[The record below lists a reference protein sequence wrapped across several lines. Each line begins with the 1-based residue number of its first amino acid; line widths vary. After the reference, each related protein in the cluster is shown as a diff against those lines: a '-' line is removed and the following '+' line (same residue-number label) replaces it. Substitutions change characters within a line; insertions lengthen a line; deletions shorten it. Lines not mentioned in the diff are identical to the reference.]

1 MKHPNPKSEIR
12 NPKSPTGL
20 IRASM
25 LYLFS
30 ASTGARIAIDEDI
43 RGQFLGRCSEK
54 MPQED
59 FVRGMGTALSPGVKM
74 LVAQMA
80 ATALA
85 GRQGFLGNV
94 GVAALTLLGAAATVG
109 MLGEAVTYQV
119 LNPRTFDPPKAIIVT
134 GNIIFPIIMV
144 LLGARELGRERR

>member
-1 MKHPNPKSEIR
+1 MKLSKIPLARHNPTS
-12 NPKSPTGL
+12 PKGL
-20 IRASM
+20 VRASM

-30 ASTGARIAIDEDI
+30 ASTGARVAIDEDI
-43 RGQFLGRCSEK
+43 GAQFLGRCSEN

-85 GRQGFLGNV
+85 GRPGLPGRI
-94 GVAALTLLGAAATVG
+94 GVAALTLLGAVATAG
-109 MLGEAVTYQV
+109 MLGEAVTYRV
-119 LNPRTFDPPKAIIVT
+119 LNPTTFDPPKAIIVIA
-134 GNIIFPIIMV
+134 NIILPLLMV
-144 LLGARELGRERR
+144 LFGAREIGRKRR

>member
-1 MKHPNPKSEIR
+1 MKHSNPKSKIQ
-12 NPKSPTGL
+12 NPKSPSGL

-25 LYLFS
+25 LYLLS
-30 ASTGARIAIDEDI
+30 ASTGARVAIDEDI
-43 RGQFLGRCSEK
+43 RGQFLGRCSEN

-85 GRQGFLGNV
+85 GRRGFLGRL
-94 GVAALTLLGAAATVG
+94 GVR
-109 MLGEAVTYQV
+109 
-119 LNPRTFDPPKAIIVT
+119 PRLHCSEPQPP
-134 GNIIFPIIMV
+134 
-144 LLGARELGRERR
+144 

>member
-1 MKHPNPKSEIR
+1 MKHSNPKSKIQ
-12 NPKSPTGL
+12 NPKSPSGL

-25 LYLFS
+25 LYLLS

-43 RGQFLGRCSEK
+43 RGQFLGRCSEN

-85 GRQGFLGNV
+85 GRRGFLGRI
-94 GVAALTLLGAAATVG
+94 GVAALTLLGAAATLG
-109 MLGEAVTYQV
+109 MLGEAVTYQA
-119 LNPRTFDPPKAIIVT
+119 LNPKTFDPPKAIIIT
-134 GNIIFPIIMV
+134 GNIILPLIMV
-144 LLGARELGRERR
+144 LLGARELGRKRR

>member
-1 MKHPNPKSEIR
+1 MKHSNPKSKIQ
-12 NPKSPTGL
+12 NPKSPSGL

-25 LYLFS
+25 LYLLS

-43 RGQFLGRCSEK
+43 RGQFLGRCSEN

-85 GRQGFLGNV
+85 GRRGFLGRI
-94 GVAALTLLGAAATVG
+94 GVATLTLLGASATVG
-109 MLGEAVTYQV
+109 MLGEAVTYQA
-119 LNPRTFDPPKAIIVT
+119 LNPQTFDPPKAIIIT
-134 GNIIFPIIMV
+134 GNIILPVMMV
-144 LLGARELGRERR
+144 LLGARELGKKRH

>member
-1 MKHPNPKSEIR
+1 MKHSNLQSEIYNSQSLR
-12 NPKSPTGL
+12 GL
-20 IRASM
+20 VRASL

-43 RGQFLGRCSEK
+43 RAQFLGKCSEN

-74 LVAQMA
+74 LVAQVA

-85 GRQGFLGNV
+85 GRRGLLGRI
-94 GVAALTLLGAAATVG
+94 GVTALTLLGGAATVG

-119 LNPRTFDPPKAIIVT
+119 LNPKTFDPPKAIIVVA
-134 GNIIFPIIMV
+134 NIIFPLMMV
-144 LLGARELGRERR
+144 LFGARELGRKRR